1 MFLTTDEVY
10 RITRKRQRAAQKRVL
25 REKGYAFDEDAAG
38 WPLVLRS
45 TVERHP
51 AHRPAE
57 GLQKSSS
64 GPDSAALAA
73 LMGGR

>member
-1 MFLTTDEVY
+1 MFLTPEEIY

-25 REKGYAFDEDAAG
+25 LEKGYAFEPDAAG

-45 TVERHP
+45 TVERRH
-51 AHRPAE
+51 AQRAQE
-57 GLQKSSS
+57 GLQEPSR